1 MDTDAT
7 DNKGVYAVSVLY
19 EDGESG
25 LSNEARV
32 DLSGIDDVSRLD
44 EDSRIYAVDGIYLG
58 KGREAF
64 EKLPAGIYMI
74 GGKKT
79 VKRRT

>member
-1 MDTDAT
+1 M
-7 DNKGVYAVSVLY
+7 SVLY

-58 KGREAF
+58 KRPG
-64 EKLPAGIYMI
+64 GI
-74 GGKKT
+74 
-79 VKRRT
+79 